1 MTQSFPCTPTTVDPR
16 RTASMEYSTCN
27 KCPSGLNTVMAR
39 SYDIIVY
46 TILSIVRRY
55 PILRRNLS
63 YRLLIIQF
71 VALQHYF
78 NKILFLITSIAFIYL
93 RIAIKQVVEGVSL
106 NMDGAY
112 PRLASFSS

>member
-1 MTQSFPCTPTTVDPR
+1 
-16 RTASMEYSTCN
+16 
-27 KCPSGLNTVMAR
+27 MAR

-71 VALQHYF
+71 VALQLI
-78 NKILFLITSIAFIYL
+78 KIILFLLPDNIIL
-93 RIAIKQVVEGVSL
+93 RLLSSWSRAIKQVVEGVSL